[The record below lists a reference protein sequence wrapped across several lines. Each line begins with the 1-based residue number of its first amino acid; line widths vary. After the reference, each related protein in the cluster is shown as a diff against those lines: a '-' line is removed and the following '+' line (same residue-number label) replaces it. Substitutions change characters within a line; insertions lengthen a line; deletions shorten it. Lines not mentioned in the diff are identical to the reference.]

1 MAIIA
6 YNASNLETVAL
17 DMTKAGVRVALLE
30 LENWF
35 RFTDFGSVSFTDSS
49 AVVHSFTRDEVSNL
63 LHNVR
68 AAVGAITIPTA
79 V

>member
-1 MAIIA
+1 MAIVN
-6 YNASNLETVAL
+6 YGASNLETVGL
-17 DMTKAGVRVALLE
+17 DMSKAGVRVALLE

-35 RFTDFGSVSFTDSS
+35 RFTDFGNVSFTDSS
-49 AVVHSFTRDEVSNL
+49 AVAHSLTRDEVSNL

-68 AAVGAITIPTA
+68 QTVGAITIPTT

>member
-1 MAIIA
+1 MTIIA
-6 YNASNLETVAL
+6 YNTSNLETVAL

-35 RFTDFGSVSFTDSS
+35 RFTDGNVSFTDSS
-49 AVVHSFTRDEVSNL
+49 TVVHSLTRDEVSNL

-68 AAVGAITIPTA
+68 QTVGPITIPT
-79 V
+79 VV